1 VRNNLFSANDFKA
14 IVENQQAHKL
24 SSLPRA
30 IIKPLGDAKTQLI
43 VNMEPDK
50 SDICEYELIFSKNL

>member
-1 VRNNLFSANDFKA
+1 MSP
-14 IVENQQAHKL
+14 
-24 SSLPRA
+24 LPRT

-50 SDICEYELIFSKNL
+50 SDISEYELIFSQNL